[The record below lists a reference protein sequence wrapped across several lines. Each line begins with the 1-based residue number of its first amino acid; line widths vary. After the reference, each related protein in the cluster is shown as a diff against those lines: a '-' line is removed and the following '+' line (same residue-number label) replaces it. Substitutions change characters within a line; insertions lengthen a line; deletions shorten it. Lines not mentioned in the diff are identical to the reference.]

1 MKGIQAPQGAGD
13 TQEHDEMGV
22 SDMGMLERFTDIIKA
37 NINELLDKAEDPAKM
52 VDQYLRE
59 LADSLAE
66 VKQETAGVMAEETRT
81 KRLVD
86 ENAAEVAK
94 YDDLA
99 RRALKAGNEDD
110 ARTFLAKKQ
119 QLATKGESLKQAA
132 DAARGNAEKMRAMHD
147 KLVSDIEELRGRREA
162 IKAKVAVAK
171 TQDKV
176 NRVSS
181 AGDGAAAAMSA
192 FDRMEAKA
200 DEMLDR
206 SNAMSELDAE
216 PIDAAAALEEKY
228 AAAGA
233 TAAVDDE
240 LARLKEEMGL

>member
-1 MKGIQAPQGAGD
+1 
-13 TQEHDEMGV
+13 
-22 SDMGMLERFTDIIKA
+22 MGMLDRFADIIKA
-37 NINELLDKAEDPAKM
+37 NVNDLLDRAEDPAKM
-52 VDQYLRE
+52 VDQYLRD
-59 LADSLAE
+59 LAESLAE
-66 VKQETAGVMAEETRT
+66 VKEETAGVMAEEARCA
-81 KRLVD
+81 RAVS
-86 ENAAEVAK
+86 ENRAEVEK
-94 YDDLA
+94 YEGLA
-99 RRALKAGNEDD
+99 RRALQAGNEDD

-119 QLATKGESLKQAA
+119 KLAAAGEGLAA
-132 DAARGNAEKMRAMHD
+132 AAAAAHENAEKMRAMHD